1 MKLHKRI
8 LRLHHFR
15 NLGKDLPTE
24 LLLNADF
31 DGIKHGGLVILVG
44 ENNVGK
50 SNVLEGLKYFN
61 NDNNFLCPIE
71 DYEKQAQERTALSL
85 IKEVYNNDNNQQQIE
100 KLSWVELKENQAN
113 KQAFEMSFYPF
124 ENHIEIYKASD
135 KDVGIYLTSHSP
147 KNFENDFIQSIREA
161 LEVLLPCVSNSQ
173 YTRLKHNWGRFL
185 KAYKDILQLNEKQL
199 EKKEFIVP
207 DDHKGEAKRAYKN
220 LKKALLLHICLTF
233 KEYSLSK
240 LIERFDK
247 IEVCEIL
254 EKMRKKSEEQ
264 INKIAILQQQFY
276 ASSPKNLKANPMQ
289 KAILANHLPQIINCE
304 NPFELKDENLRLDIK
319 KETLRNRIWETMC
332 FEWCETAPIFTNTI
346 INMKNDNNFSNYDF
360 KIDKEEQKLQ
370 IDEYWPFFIE
380 LKNEITENAM
390 DILRKSNSS
399 RILEKSKGKT
409 QGLEYVLQ
417 MSSKIDKKYNTT
429 FTFYD
434 LEDNFLFDKKT
445 NLLYELKKELKKMGE
460 KISKEFNES
469 YCINPNDEYRY
480 IFEFRLK
487 KQHFLH
493 IRIKRDNEYLELAK
507 QSTGFQW
514 FFNLFFNFLYPF
526 KYHKNGINRELGKNS
541 SYRNY
546 NSIVVMD
553 EPATHLSVPARQEF
567 RERLRRYGKK
577 RGITFV
583 LATHDPFLVDT
594 NHLDEIRIVE
604 KQKNGSVIYNEFNY
618 PLNDVRKDS
627 DALDK
632 IKRSLGVEQHIFH
645 NPRKHQIIFVEG
657 ITDYCYLSA
666 FKLYFNE
673 RYPQYKDNPIPFTFL
688 PISGLKR
695 EIKDEDEDKLREMK
709 ETIKKLCELDNNPIV
724 LIDDD
729 RKNGV
734 DPQKAN
740 SEKFKKANAERGNPI
755 KILQLSQCNENFK
768 QIEYLFSDEDQ
779 QKYSLKNKNRELAIA
794 FKSKL
799 YIVSH
804 KLNNKHYPYPLNNQD
819 IISKQTEINFLYL
832 FEWIACNLSSVKN

>member
-1 MKLHKRI
+1 MKLHKRV

-24 LLLNADF
+24 LLLNADFANTDF

-50 SNVLEGLKYFN
+50 SNVLEGLKAFN
-61 NDNNFLCPIE
+61 DETNFLCAIE
-71 DYEKQAQERTALSL
+71 DYEKQAKERATLSL
-85 IKEVYNNDNNQQQIE
+85 ISTIENNQQLE
-100 KLSWVELKENQAN
+100 TLSWVELKENKSN

-124 ENHIEIYKASD
+124 ENHMKMLTAQCTRSDDNASYSRISWFD
-135 KDVGIYLTSHSP
+135 NH
-147 KNFENDFIQSIREA
+147 FIQSIREA
-161 LEVLLPCVSNSQ
+161 LETLLPCADDSLSHSKYCKELESSWNNFSNQ
-173 YTRLKHNWGRFL
+173 YT
-185 KAYKDILQLNEKQL
+185 KALRLNEIRLGKYITPI
-199 EKKEFIVP
+199 ERKK
-207 DDHKGEAKRAYKN
+207 DKRKAKAAYEN
-220 LKKALLLHICLTF
+220 LKKALLSHICLTF

-240 LIERFDK
+240 LIECFDETK
-247 IEVCEIL
+247 VCETL

-276 ASSPKNLKANPMQ
+276 ASSPKNLKANPTQ

-304 NPFELKDENLRLDIK
+304 NPFELKDENLRLDIR
-319 KETLRNRIWETMC
+319 KETLRNGIWETMC
-332 FEWCETAPIFTNTI
+332 FEWYKTAPIFTNTI
-346 INMKNDNNFSNYDF
+346 INMKNNNNFSNYDF
-360 KIDKEEQKLQ
+360 KIDKEERKLQ
-370 IDEYWPFFIE
+370 IDGDWPFFIE

-399 RILEKSKGKT
+399 CILEKSKGKT

-417 MSSKIDKKYNTT
+417 MSSKIDEKYNAT

-445 NLLYELKKELKKMGE
+445 NLLDELEKELKRMGE

-469 YCINPNDEYRY
+469 YCINPNDEHRY

-493 IRIKRDNEYLELAK
+493 IRIKRDNEYLELVK

-514 FFNLFFNFLYPF
+514 FFNLFFNFLYPYR
-526 KYHKNGINRELGKNS
+526 YHKKGINRELGKNS

-567 RERLRRYGKK
+567 IERLRRYSKK
-577 RGITFV
+577 WGITFV

-594 NHLDEIRIVE
+594 DHLDEIRIVE
-604 KQKNGSVIYNEFNY
+604 RQANGSVIYNEFNY
-618 PLNDVRKDS
+618 SLNNASNDS

-645 NPRKHQIIFVEG
+645 NPRKHRIIFVEG

-688 PISGLKR
+688 PISGLKNNA
-695 EIKDEDEDKLREMK
+695 KNM
-709 ETIKKLCELDNNPIV
+709 ETTIDKLCELDNNPIV

-729 RKNGV
+729 RK
-734 DPQKAN
+734 DEEDDKP
-740 SEKFKKANAERGNPI
+740 SEQFKKTNEKMGSPI
-755 KILQLSQCNENFK
+755 KILQLSQCDENFK
-768 QIEYLFSDEDQ
+768 QIEDLFSDEDQ
-779 QKYSLKNKNRELAIA
+779 QKYSLKDKDMALAIA
-794 FKSKL
+794 FKNEL

-804 KLNNKHYPYPLNNQD
+804 KLNNKHYQYPLNNQD
-819 IISKQTEINFLYL
+819 VVSKQAEINFLYL